1 MLQYLLNIFNHQSYL
16 LILYSFIFISHHIG
30 GGTRG
35 AKGAMAPQILLVML
49 LAPSDYVP
57 FNKCKDF
64 FAVNEHRKNYFG
76 TF

>member
-1 MLQYLLNIFNHQSYL
+1 MY
-16 LILYSFIFISHHIG
+16 IG

-35 AKGAMAPQILLVML
+35 ARGAMAPPDFIGDAVG
-49 LAPSDYVP
+49 PSDYVP

-64 FAVNEHRKNYFG
+64 FAVNERRKNYFG

>member
-1 MLQYLLNIFNHQSYL
+1 MELCEIAWQQHSYYPYNV
-16 LILYSFIFISHHIG
+16 IMMTQCIG

-35 AKGAMAPQILLVML
+35 AMAPQISLVML

-64 FAVNEHRKNYFG
+64 FAVNERRKNYFG